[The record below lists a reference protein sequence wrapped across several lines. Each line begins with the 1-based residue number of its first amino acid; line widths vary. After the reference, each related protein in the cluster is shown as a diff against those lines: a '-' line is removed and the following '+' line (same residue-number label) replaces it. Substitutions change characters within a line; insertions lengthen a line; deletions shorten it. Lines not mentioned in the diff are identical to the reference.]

1 MVVTNR
7 KIPLCYNKWDY
18 FHLENTREQVLKR
31 PLSTSKYVIF
41 IIIFKKGER
50 GLREQP
56 KNQISKKA
64 LTAWKMGAL
73 ISAGFWLLIVVAI
86 GVGIYFLELSY
97 WFLGLAAAV
106 WVVYTIISVLVIPRV
121 RHRVW
126 RYEVHEHE
134 IDLQFGLFV
143 IKRVLIPMV
152 RVQHVDTH
160 QGPLLRRYKL
170 ASIEISTAATKHEI
184 PALDLEEADLM
195 RDHISKLA
203 RVTDDDV

>member
-1 MVVTNR
+1 MRDLPKNKISLKALTVWRLSALISSIIFLLVVVGVGVGV
-7 KIPLCYNKWDY
+7 Y
-18 FHLENTREQVLKR
+18 FLNFTYWITVGAAIIWLISSL
-31 PLSTSKYVIF
+31 LSIF
-41 IIIFKKGER
+41 II
-50 GLREQP
+50 P
-56 KNQISKKA
+56 KI
-64 LTAWKMGAL
+64 
-73 ISAGFWLLIVVAI
+73 
-86 GVGIYFLELSY
+86 
-97 WFLGLAAAV
+97 
-106 WVVYTIISVLVIPRV
+106 

-160 QGPLLRRYKL
+160 QGPLLRKYKL

-184 PALDLEEADLM
+184 PALDLQEADLL

>member
-1 MVVTNR
+1 MR
-7 KIPLCYNKWDY
+7 DL
-18 FHLENTREQVLKR
+18 
-31 PLSTSKYVIF
+31 
-41 IIIFKKGER
+41 
-50 GLREQP
+50 P
-56 KNQISKKA
+56 KNKISLKA
-64 LTAWKMGAL
+64 LTVWRLSAL
-73 ISAGFWLLIVVAI
+73 ISSIIFLLVVV
-86 GVGIYFLELSY
+86 GVGIGVYFLDFTYWITVGAAIIWLIFSLLSIY
-97 WFLGLAAAV
+97 
-106 WVVYTIISVLVIPRV
+106 IIPKI

-143 IKRVLIPMV
+143 IKRVLVPMV

-160 QGPLLRRYKL
+160 QGPLLRKYNL

-184 PALDLEEADLM
+184 PALDLQEADLL

>member
-1 MVVTNR
+1 MKALTVWRLSALISSIIFLLVVVGVGVGV
-7 KIPLCYNKWDY
+7 Y
-18 FHLENTREQVLKR
+18 FLNFTYWITVGAAIIWLISSL
-31 PLSTSKYVIF
+31 LSIF
-41 IIIFKKGER
+41 II
-50 GLREQP
+50 P
-56 KNQISKKA
+56 KI
-64 LTAWKMGAL
+64 
-73 ISAGFWLLIVVAI
+73 
-86 GVGIYFLELSY
+86 
-97 WFLGLAAAV
+97 
-106 WVVYTIISVLVIPRV
+106 

-160 QGPLLRRYKL
+160 QGPLLRKYKL

-184 PALDLEEADLM
+184 PALDLQEADLL

>member
-1 MVVTNR
+1 MR
-7 KIPLCYNKWDY
+7 K
-18 FHLENTREQVLKR
+18 
-31 PLSTSKYVIF
+31 
-41 IIIFKKGER
+41 
-50 GLREQP
+50 QP
-56 KNQISKKA
+56 QNQISLKA
-64 LTAWKMGAL
+64 LTVWRISAL
-73 ISAGFWLLIVVAI
+73 ITSGILLLIVIGA
-86 GVGIYFLELSY
+86 GVGVYFLELSY
-97 WFLGLAAAV
+97 W
-106 WVVYTIISVLVIPRV
+106 YTIGAAGLWGIYSVITVFLVPKI

-160 QGPLLRRYKL
+160 QGPLLRKNKL

-184 PALDLEEADLM
+184 PALDITEADQL

>member
-1 MVVTNR
+1 MRDLPKNKISLKALTVWRLSALISSIIFLLVVVGVGVGV
-7 KIPLCYNKWDY
+7 Y
-18 FHLENTREQVLKR
+18 FLHFTYWITVGAAIIWLISSL
-31 PLSTSKYVIF
+31 LSIF
-41 IIIFKKGER
+41 II
-50 GLREQP
+50 P
-56 KNQISKKA
+56 KI
-64 LTAWKMGAL
+64 
-73 ISAGFWLLIVVAI
+73 
-86 GVGIYFLELSY
+86 
-97 WFLGLAAAV
+97 
-106 WVVYTIISVLVIPRV
+106 

-160 QGPLLRRYKL
+160 QGPLLRKYKL

-184 PALDLEEADLM
+184 PALDLQEADLL

>member
-1 MVVTNR
+1 
-7 KIPLCYNKWDY
+7 
-18 FHLENTREQVLKR
+18 
-31 PLSTSKYVIF
+31 
-41 IIIFKKGER
+41 
-50 GLREQP
+50 
-56 KNQISKKA
+56 
-64 LTAWKMGAL
+64 MGAL

-97 WFLGLAAAV
+97 WFLGVAV
-106 WVVYTIISVLVIPRV
+106 AIWVVYTIISVLVIPRV

-134 IDLQFGLFV
+134 IDLQYGLFV

>member
-1 MVVTNR
+1 MR
-7 KIPLCYNKWDY
+7 K
-18 FHLENTREQVLKR
+18 
-31 PLSTSKYVIF
+31 
-41 IIIFKKGER
+41 
-50 GLREQP
+50 QP
-56 KNQISKKA
+56 QNQISLKA
-64 LTAWKMGAL
+64 LTVWRISAL
-73 ISAGFWLLIVVAI
+73 ITSGILLLIVIGA
-86 GVGIYFLELSY
+86 GVGVYFLELSY
-97 WFLGLAAAV
+97 WYTVGAAGLWGIYSVITVFLV
-106 WVVYTIISVLVIPRV
+106 PKI

-160 QGPLLRRYKL
+160 QGPLLRKNKL

-184 PALDLEEADLM
+184 PALDIAEADQL

>member
-1 MVVTNR
+1 MGRPAFHKQVR
-7 KIPLCYNKWDY
+7 IFHYN
-18 FHLENTREQVLKR
+18 FL
-31 PLSTSKYVIF
+31 
-41 IIIFKKGER
+41 KKGER

-64 LTAWKMGAL
+64 LTVWKMGAL
-73 ISAGFWLLIVVAI
+73 ISAGLWLLIVVAI
-86 GVGIYFLELSY
+86 GVGIYILELSNWY
-97 WFLGLAAAV
+97 LGVAAGIWLIYA
-106 WVVYTIISVLVIPRV
+106 IISVLIIPRV

-184 PALDLEEADLM
+184 PALDLEEADLL